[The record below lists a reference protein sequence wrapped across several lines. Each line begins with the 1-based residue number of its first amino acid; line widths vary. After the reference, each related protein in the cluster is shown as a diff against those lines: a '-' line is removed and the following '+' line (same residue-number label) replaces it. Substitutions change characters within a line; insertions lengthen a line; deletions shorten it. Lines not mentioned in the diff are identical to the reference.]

1 MTALEE
7 VLEIL
12 VPVSQSLNAQTKGVA
27 QMVTVPKG
35 LVLAVFSGTYTIL
48 FGIDILDRCALSLS
62 NSNFRAF
69 FQPQVTG
76 TKSVKI

>member
-12 VPVSQSLNAQTKGVA
+12 VPVSQSLNAQTKGVV

-35 LVLAVFSGTYTIL
+35 LVLVVSLGILRVFLNKYKDSAVV
-48 FGIDILDRCALSLS
+48 
-62 NSNFRAF
+62 
-69 FQPQVTG
+69 P
-76 TKSVKI
+76 

>member
-27 QMVTVPKG
+27 QMVTVLKG
-35 LVLAVFSGTYTIL
+35 LVLAVFSGTYIVL
-48 FGIDILDRCALSLS
+48 FGIGA
-62 NSNFRAF
+62 
-69 FQPQVTG
+69 VH
-76 TKSVKI
+76 K

>member
-1 MTALEE
+1 MKPKSIFPCFLIVTALEE

-35 LVLAVFSGTYTIL
+35 LVLVVFLGILRVFLNKYKDFAAV
-48 FGIDILDRCALSLS
+48 
-62 NSNFRAF
+62 
-69 FQPQVTG
+69 P
-76 TKSVKI
+76 

>member
-1 MTALEE
+1 MTAPEE

-27 QMVTVPKG
+27 QMVTVLKG
-35 LVLAVFSGTYTIL
+35 LVLAVFSGTYIVL
-48 FGIDILDRCALSLS
+48 FGIDILDRCALSLN

-69 FQPQVTG
+69 LDDER
-76 TKSVKI
+76 SYRRL